1 MRSKAAIAASK
12 AAFAEARPEY
22 SRLTDDAAGYERP
35 NNAER
40 PAYFNWAPAP
50 APPPTPEWPAPQPPR
65 SVGRRKP
72 PAAAVNLLEDHVRG
86 LLLAPPPPPPASA
99 YAHSEPP
106 YARGGDWAAG
116 APPAAPP
123 APPAVEAPPPAVRA
137 AFLAL
142 TGASPA
148 VDVVLRKLAAPRL
161 EVAVAAPEP
170 PPEEADAARA
180 LADAAAAIVPRP
192 PPPRRKAPAPAPTR
206 RFMRINGSPP
216 GRPAAVRRAFA
227 AKAQTVVRKQ
237 QRALRN
243 AAPRA
248 NARRAATSPLLSNQR
263 YPTVTKSVYKTT
275 ARNAYAWPTP
285 KPEF

>member
-12 AAFAEARPEY
+12 AAFAEARPAY

-50 APPPTPEWPAPQPPR
+50 AAAPPPTPEWPAPQPPR
-65 SVGRRKP
+65 SAGRRKP

-106 YARGGDWAAG
+106 YARGGDWAPG

-123 APPAVEAPPPAVRA
+123 AIEAPPPAVRA

-142 TGASPA
+142 AGASPA

-161 EVAVAAPEP
+161 DVAVAAPEP

-180 LADAAAAIVPRP
+180 LADAAAAIVPRR
-192 PPPRRKAPAPAPTR
+192 PPPRKRAPAPAPTR
-206 RFMRINGSPP
+206 RFMRINGGPP

-243 AAPRA
+243 AAPRT